1 MHGLKLVPY
10 LFILLFI
17 ISQPLGQPYFTMQTR
32 AADINIS
39 GELVTDFTYSH
50 VKEGIPD
57 IIKRDM
63 ETDENVFLQLN
74 ISGLYNDYQYNV
86 RVKGN
91 TSDFTFDL
99 EGITLSCIAGPT
111 LFEIGKRRWIWGK
124 GFSYSPTYPLDKEKD
139 YWGSEWTLVKNN
151 YNMAIGAVLDEDSDE
166 LYSGWVRL
174 ISLLTTSDYTV
185 VLSYLNDKINT
196 EIRGSGGQVLQVRI
210 PEDYINLGVNYS
222 RDFLNGLE
230 IHGGLNIRHSDNID
244 EVSQQYLIGGEY
256 IFKNDK
262 TLIFEYFHEN
272 ENYLVLALNHSGIF
286 SNWQWGVRELVNLD
300 DYGEIRVIDLSYVGN
315 DDVVPSIELRNYAG
329 PDNSQIAQNPRDWV
343 INLKITVKI

>member
-1 MHGLKLVPY
+1 MVIKAISYNGEESNTADIKVYLYDKERQIITFTAPQWLRDDSYLVVGYNTRMYRQGLHRPIWISARQKLFGDAGIAETVGINY
-10 LFILLFI
+10 LHDYKVVKMSEDDLWYMMELTALDKKTAY
-17 ISQPLGQPYFTMQTR
+17 QQAKLWVTKDGLHLRRAVLKALNGQPYFTMQTR

-139 YWGSEWTLVKNN
+139 YWGSEWILVKNN

-196 EIRGSGGQVLQVRI
+196 EIRDSGGQVLQVRI

-230 IHGGLNIRHSDNID
+230 G
-244 EVSQQYLIGGEY
+244 
-256 IFKNDK
+256 
-262 TLIFEYFHEN
+262 T
-272 ENYLVLALNHSGIF
+272 
-286 SNWQWGVRELVNLD
+286 
-300 DYGEIRVIDLSYVGN
+300 
-315 DDVVPSIELRNYAG
+315 
-329 PDNSQIAQNPRDWV
+329 
-343 INLKITVKI
+343 KI